1 MPEYL
6 FDVKLFA
13 AIRVVADD
21 VQLAREAIGA
31 VVDAMDLSEH
41 WIGGYNDKA
50 KSLRITEV
58 SLSEDG
64 DDENRMP
71 AEIDG
76 EPQ

>member
-31 VVDAMDLSEH
+31 VVDAMGPSEH